1 MPGTAALNSNAI
13 YSSLVDGL
21 PIYAWKPHQ
30 CGVPPVL
37 LIKVDI
43 AGALM
48 KTITCTLFFLCATT
62 VAFSQ
67 NASVL
72 TNEVQPIRID
82 GHVQHASEHP
92 MALESSL
99 LSSGSYSYAKGE
111 VPLAD
116 LASPI
121 YETPLGDVARTN
133 RKERA
138 DSNAPKAARVMED

>member
-1 MPGTAALNSNAI
+1 MDCPYMRGSRVR
-13 YSSLVDGL
+13 S
-21 PIYAWKPHQ
+21 
-30 CGVPPVL
+30 GVPRVL
-37 LIKVDI
+37 LIEVDI

-121 YETPLGDVARTN
+121 YETPLGDVARVN

-138 DSNAPKAARVMED
+138 ASNAPKAARVVED